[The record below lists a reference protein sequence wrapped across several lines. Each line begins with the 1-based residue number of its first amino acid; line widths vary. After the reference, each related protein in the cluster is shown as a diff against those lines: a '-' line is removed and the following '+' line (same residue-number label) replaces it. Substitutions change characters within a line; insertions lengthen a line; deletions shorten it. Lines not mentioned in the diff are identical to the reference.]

1 MSLREALR
9 PARASGAAER
19 LDAPTAHD
27 PEMLETSLAH
37 VAAVNRWLGGWRSV
51 LLHLPEFLPA
61 EGPAR
66 VLDVG
71 TGSGEAALVAAQ
83 WARRN
88 GRELRITATD
98 ANAAMV
104 QIAARHTADYPE
116 IRVEPADALALPY
129 PDGAFHV
136 AMLTLTLHH
145 FEGDA
150 AVRVL
155 RELARVARGGIV
167 VSDLERRWSNY
178 LGAKLLSWTL
188 WARNPLT
195 RHDGPLSVL
204 RSYTR
209 DELLSLARAA
219 GLEDARVRRHRFQR
233 LVLTA
238 SGTVTRLNPP
248 QPSSAPRP

>member
-1 MSLREALR
+1 MRALQRLRL
-9 PARASGAAER
+9 ARVSGAEER

-27 PEMLETSLAH
+27 RLVLERSLDH
-37 VAAVNRWLGGWRSV
+37 VAQINRFLGGWRS
-51 LLHLPEFLPA
+51 LLLYFPRFLPP

-71 TGSGEAALVAAQ
+71 TGSGEAAVVAAE
-83 WARRN
+83 WARRSR
-88 GRELRITATD
+88 RELRLTATD
-98 ANAAMV
+98 TNPAILE
-104 QIAARHTADYPE
+104 IARLRTAGYPE
-116 IRVEPADALALPY
+116 IRVEAADALALPY

-136 AMLTLTLHH
+136 TMLTLTLHH

-155 RELARVARGGIV
+155 RELARVSRGGII
-167 VSDLERRWSNY
+167 VSDLERSWANY

-188 WARNPLT
+188 WARNRLT

-209 DELLSLARAA
+209 DELRALAAEA
-219 GLEDARVRRHRFQR
+219 GLRDACVHRHPFQR

-238 SGTVTRLNPP
+238 AG
-248 QPSSAPRP
+248 SAGPGARRPVGA

>member
-1 MSLREALR
+1 MSSLRL
-9 PARASGAAER
+9 ARTHDAEER

-27 PEMLETSLAH
+27 PVVLERSLDH
-37 VAAVNRWLGGWRSV
+37 VAQVNRFLGGWRS
-51 LLHLPEFLPA
+51 LLLYLPDYLPPD
-61 EGPAR
+61 GPAR
-66 VLDVG
+66 LLDVG
-71 TGSGEAALVAAQ
+71 TGSGEAALVAAA
-83 WARRN
+83 WARRQ

-98 ANAAMV
+98 ANPAILE
-104 QIAARHTADYPE
+104 IARQRTAGSPE

-136 AMLTLTLHH
+136 AVLTLTLHH
-145 FEGDA
+145 FEGEA

-155 RELARVARGGIV
+155 RELARVSRGGII
-167 VSDLERRWSNY
+167 VSDLERTWGNW

-209 DELLSLARAA
+209 AELAALAERA
-219 GLEDARVRRHRFQR
+219 GLADARVHRHLFER

-238 SGTVTRLNPP
+238 SG
-248 QPSSAPRP
+248 SAGPRRAGAAT